1 MTSAASQSLP
11 NFSDRRFETSGTH
24 FAFNMHAM
32 LTTAKSP
39 DTGTIPF
46 SHVSTAIKRKRQTEH
61 QDHLHAVSDTV
72 AWAYAVSKTLAS
84 T

>member
-1 MTSAASQSLP
+1 
-11 NFSDRRFETSGTH
+11 
-24 FAFNMHAM
+24 MHAM

-46 SHVSTAIKRKRQTEH
+46 SHVSTAIKRNDRPSTRITFMLFRTQW
-61 QDHLHAVSDTV
+61 